1 MGNVRVQNRY
11 KGIMFITI
19 AAFCFALMSTLVKC
33 AGELPAIHK
42 SFFRNIV
49 AAVISF
55 IVLKKEKVSLKPEK
69 GHTKYLIMRSVCGTS
84 GIICNYCAIDH
95 LMVPDA
101 SMLNKLSPF
110 FVIIFS
116 YLFLKEKV
124 KPYQVLCLVIAFIG
138 ALFVIKPG
146 AGVFNVWAIVGTIGG
161 LSAGAAYTFV
171 RILGKRKANGSYIV
185 WFFSTFSSLA
195 ALPFLI
201 FNPQTIPLKQM
212 LLLLG
217 AGVAS
222 CGGQFAITAAYSHS
236 PAREI
241 SIFDYSQI
249 IFATLFSFF
258 ILGQVPDRYSFIGY
272 AIICLASLIMF
283 VINKKKTDI

>member
-1 MGNVRVQNRY
+1 MLNFKINKKY
-11 KGIMFITI
+11 KGIMFITL

-33 AGELPAIHK
+33 AGELPGIHK

-55 IVLKKEKVSLKPEK
+55 IVLSRKKIPIRPEK
-69 GHTKYLIMRSVCGTS
+69 GSTRYLVMRSICGTS
-84 GIICNYCAIDH
+84 GIICNYYAIDH

-116 YLFLKEKV
+116 YFILKEKV
-124 KPYQVLCLVIAFIG
+124 KPYQVMCLVIAFIG

-146 AGVFNVWAIVGTIGG
+146 ASVINIWALVGAFGG

-171 RILGKRKANGSYIV
+171 RILGKHKVEGSYIV
-185 WFFSTFSSLA
+185 WFFSTFSSLVA
-195 ALPFLI
+195 VPFMI
-201 FNPQTIPLKQM
+201 FDPRAIPLRQL

-217 AGVAS
+217 AGLAS
-222 CGGQFAITAAYSHS
+222 CGGQFAITAAYSNS

-258 ILGQVPDRYSFIGY
+258 ILGEVPDRYSFIGY
-272 AIICLASLIMF
+272 AIICLASFIMF
-283 VINKKKTDI
+283 TINKKNTNT